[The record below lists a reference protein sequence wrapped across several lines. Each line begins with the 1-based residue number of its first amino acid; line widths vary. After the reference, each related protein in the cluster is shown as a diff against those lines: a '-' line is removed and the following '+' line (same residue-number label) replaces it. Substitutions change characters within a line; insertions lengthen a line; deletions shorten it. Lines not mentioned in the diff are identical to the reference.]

1 MRLTPRNTTQ
11 NGLIPTTQDGHPCLL
26 PKPKNITKN
35 KKKNEINLGVLL
47 EIDDEHDEKDEEPKN
62 RIFKTRLDHVKLEAQ
77 RRLRTTFKQEFGG
90 WINTTNN

>member
-1 MRLTPRNTTQ
+1 M
-11 NGLIPTTQDGHPCLL
+11 HPCLL

-62 RIFKTRLDHVKLEAQ
+62 RIFKTRLDHVKLEA
-77 RRLRTTFKQEFGG
+77 
-90 WINTTNN
+90 

>member
-11 NGLIPTTQDGHPCLL
+11 NRLIPTTQDELPCPL
-26 PKPKNITKN
+26 PKPK
-35 KKKNEINLGVLL
+35 KKIEINLGVLL

-62 RIFKTRLDHVKLEAQ
+62 HIFKTKLDHVKLEAY

-90 WINTTNN
+90 WINITNN